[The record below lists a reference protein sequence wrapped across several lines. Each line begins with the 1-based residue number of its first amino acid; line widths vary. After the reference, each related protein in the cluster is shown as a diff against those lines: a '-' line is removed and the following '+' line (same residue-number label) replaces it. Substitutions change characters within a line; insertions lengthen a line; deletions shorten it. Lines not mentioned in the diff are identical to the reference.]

1 MSKYNHFAKDLD
13 AAFKAA
19 RQEYVE
25 AWNKLQAAE
34 DARRTASGSDM
45 ERQMAKLKYQEAA
58 LSFKEAEAR
67 IWPEFNR
74 RRAELRAALERDVR
88 NGGLADP
95 DAVDLNGMKLLESG
109 TLSVDDYYSFV
120 ERYDD
125 NPTMLRFVAKYAKEA
140 ADDMDSTRAKDRG
153 ALYHLYRVCSQG
165 QSRTMRAWD
174 ELSRIADYCSGQ
186 SRERRDRPTIT
197 ISMGQRWE
205 RLTGEAVEK
214 F

>member
-25 AWNKLQAAE
+25 AWNKLQEAE
-34 DARRTASGSDM
+34 DARRTTSGGDL
-45 ERQMAKLKYQEAA
+45 ERQRAELKYRDAE
-58 LSFKEAEAR
+58 LVFKEAEAR

-74 RRAELRAALERDVR
+74 RRTELRASLERDVR
-88 NGGLADP
+88 NGGLANP

-140 ADDMDSTRAKDRG
+140 ADDMDSTQAKDRG
-153 ALYHLYRVCSQG
+153 ALYHLYQVCSQG
-165 QSRTMRAWD
+165 QGRTMRAWD
-174 ELSRIADYCSGQ
+174 DLSRIADYCSGQ
-186 SRERRDRPTIT
+186 SRERRDRPTLT
-197 ISMGQRWE
+197 ISMGKKWE
-205 RLTGEAVEK
+205 QLSGEAVEN